1 MILGENPKIQPENAK
16 NRLKIVS
23 KPLKIARKR
32 HLLPKHG
39 IFELKNMRRPQ
50 AGREILARHVNIL
63 PTFRRESGNSQH
75 QHFGRADSTLSLWLV
90 SRLVQSSPSYILR
103 KEPFPSA
110 QFCIEAGRRHGHLQ
124 DLPPTWLQSAHC
136 GDCNHIGGVF

>member
-32 HLLPKHG
+32 HFLSKHG

-50 AGREILARHVNIL
+50 AGSEILA
-63 PTFRRESGNSQH
+63 
-75 QHFGRADSTLSLWLV
+75 
-90 SRLVQSSPSYILR
+90 
-103 KEPFPSA
+103 
-110 QFCIEAGRRHGHLQ
+110 
-124 DLPPTWLQSAHC
+124 
-136 GDCNHIGGVF
+136 

>member
-1 MILGENPKIQPENAK
+1 MRSGENPKNQAENAK

-63 PTFRRESGNSQH
+63 PTFRRESANSQH
-75 QHFGRADSTLSLWLV
+75 QHFGSAFSTL
-90 SRLVQSSPSYILR
+90 
-103 KEPFPSA
+103 
-110 QFCIEAGRRHGHLQ
+110 
-124 DLPPTWLQSAHC
+124 
-136 GDCNHIGGVF
+136 

>member
-1 MILGENPKIQPENAK
+1 MRSGENPKKQAENAK

-39 IFELKNMRRPQ
+39 IFELKNMRWPQ

-63 PTFRRESGNSQH
+63 PTFRRKYPKLELPTSTLRESGFN
-75 QHFGRADSTLSLWLV
+75 
-90 SRLVQSSPSYILR
+90 
-103 KEPFPSA
+103 KM
-110 QFCIEAGRRHGHLQ
+110 GH
-124 DLPPTWLQSAHC
+124 P
-136 GDCNHIGGVF
+136 